1 VEVPWSNP
9 FVTRFTRPGRIESL
23 DVTGSPVD
31 LWEILDRLQSLG
43 GTAAIVGP
51 HGSGK
56 STLLTHLA
64 AAIERRGRRV
74 SRVRLHSWRHVPRVW
89 NAIREAA
96 AGGTV
101 CVDSWE
107 CLGVTSRGVLR
118 LAARLSGCGLLVTAH
133 RASGMP
139 VLVSCGTSERLLR
152 AIVRSLPGHDRWHG
166 KLIHEPDIEAA
177 FAMHGG
183 NLRESLYELYDR
195 FEACASRIRAVGGD
209 HYDGRDG
216 CADGGRRIHESADG
230 FSYAGAPERNLG
242 LGGW

>member
-1 VEVPWSNP
+1 MDVPLSNP
-9 FVTRFTRPGRIESL
+9 FVTRFTRPGRIEPL
-23 DVTGSPVD
+23 DVMGSPVD
-31 LWEILDRLQSLG
+31 LRELVDRLRRLG

-64 AAIERRGRRV
+64 AAIECRGERV
-74 SRVRLHSWRHVPRVW
+74 PRVRLHSWRHAPLVW
-89 NAIREAA
+89 NAIRDTP

-107 CLGVTSRGVLR
+107 CLGVSAGSVLR
-118 LAARLSGCGLLVTAH
+118 LTARLAGCGLLVTSH

-139 VLVSCGTSERLLR
+139 ELVRCGTSEPLLR
-152 AIVRSLPGHDRWHG
+152 AIVRSLPGLDGWYG
-166 KLIHEPDIEAA
+166 KLIHESDIEAA
-177 FAMHGG
+177 FAMYGG

-209 HYDGRDG
+209 GSDGRDG
-216 CADGGRRIHESADG
+216 CAEAGHGIHEFNDG
-230 FSYAGAPERNLG
+230 FSSTGAPERNLG
-242 LGGW
+242 FGRW